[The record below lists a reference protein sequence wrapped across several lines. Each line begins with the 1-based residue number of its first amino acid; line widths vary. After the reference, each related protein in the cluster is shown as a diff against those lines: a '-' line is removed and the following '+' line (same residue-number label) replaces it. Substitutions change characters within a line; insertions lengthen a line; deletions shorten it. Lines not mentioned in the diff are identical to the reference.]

1 MAREQKNDLVRNIAV
16 IVVSVT
22 TIAFVFQLA
31 IAGDL
36 FPSSGPAATMHTIE
50 EVSDALVGSYDSST
64 VAASKSGSV
73 LNISKCIIEQ
83 LQGNTC
89 P

>member
-1 MAREQKNDLVRNIAV
+1 MARVERRNMLRNLGV

-31 IAGDL
+31 GAGDL
-36 FPSSGPAATMHTIE
+36 FPSSAPSGTMAS
-50 EVSDALVGSYDSST
+50 VGDVYDVLVGSFDSSSIT
-64 VAASKSGSV
+64 ASKSGSA
-73 LNISKCIIEQ
+73 LNVSRCIIEQ